1 MDLEINRKTA
11 LVTGASKGIGRAVT
25 KLLAA
30 EGCDLHIAS
39 RTEADLVSL
48 RNEIISTDDVEVIV
62 HPVDLSTAKGISRLV
77 KATGNIDILVN
88 NAGAIP
94 AGDIERLDYE
104 KIKQAWDLKVFGYLG
119 LVRAFYTQ
127 MRENNTGVI
136 VNIIGMAGER
146 PRSSYIAGGM
156 GNAALMAMTRALG
169 SESIDYG
176 VRIVGINPGPIET
189 DRLVTQAKTAAD
201 MNWGDDSRW
210 RETLKGLPG
219 DRAGS
224 VEEEIAWLTAFL
236 ASPKA
241 SWLSG
246 TVVMADGGEH
256 SRPPG
261 RL

>member
-94 AGDIERLDYE
+94 AGDIERLDNE

-146 PRSSYIAGGM
+146 PRSSYIC
-156 GNAALMAMTRALG
+156 LLYT
-169 SESIDYG
+169 
-176 VRIVGINPGPIET
+176 
-189 DRLVTQAKTAAD
+189 
-201 MNWGDDSRW
+201 
-210 RETLKGLPG
+210 
-219 DRAGS
+219 
-224 VEEEIAWLTAFL
+224 
-236 ASPKA
+236 SP
-241 SWLSG
+241 SPR
-246 TVVMADGGEH
+246 D
-256 SRPPG
+256 
-261 RL
+261 